1 MSKLFFHAQNKPN
14 GKVWKGPGGLN
25 LVGLTDGSGTRK
37 TGFSIDIGTKGY
49 NPIGSLSSSSPSD
62 KITWFEDGW
71 QGSISDHLMVAFS
84 IVNARKPSAS
94 IRPLILFSSS
104 NTELIK
110 HDSSSNGIYNGYTS
124 GILNDTELVNSF
136 IWGYSEGGTDIEEAG
151 ITKEQV
157 SDFIESFK
165 GIQFPGITIKDVN
178 VYGTKDFTSEQVPG
192 EITLTFY
199 SGDLNDTNQ
208 AVHLS
213 SGLRKFVGYLDP
225 VYPDGAWW
233 EARAEGVIRPVN
245 IQGSVNIKKY
255 ESLRSSFDSKG
266 YLDLTLYVDLQNST
280 LEQWTTEG

>member
-37 TGFSIDIGTKGY
+37 TGFSLDIGTKAQ

-94 IRPLILFSSS
+94 IRPLILYSSS

-110 HDSSSNGIYNGYTS
+110 HDSSSNGIYKGYTS

-165 GIQFPGITIKDVN
+165 GIQSPSITIKDVK

-213 SGLRKFVGYLDP
+213 RGLRKFVGYLDP

-233 EARAEGVIRPVN
+233 EARAEGSI
-245 IQGSVNIKKY
+245 GSVRIKSYK
-255 ESLRSSFDSKG
+255 SLRSSFDSKG

-280 LEQWTTEG
+280 LEQWIQEG

>member
-37 TGFSIDIGTKGY
+37 TGFSLDIGTKGY

-84 IVNARKPSAS
+84 IVNARRSSVS

-110 HDSSSNGIYNGYTS
+110 HDSSSNGIYKGYTS

-136 IWGYSEGGTDIEEAG
+136 IWGYSKGGTDTEEAG

-165 GIQFPGITIKDVN
+165 GIQSPSITIKDVN

-192 EITLTFY
+192 NITLTFY

-213 SGLRKFVGYLDP
+213 RGLRKFVGYLDP

-233 EARAEGVIRPVN
+233 EARAEGSI
-245 IQGSVNIKKY
+245 GSVRIKSY

-266 YLDLTLYVDLQNST
+266 YIDLTLYVNLQNST
-280 LEQWTTEG
+280 IEQWIEG

>member
-84 IVNARKPSAS
+84 IVNASNPSAS
-94 IRPLILFSSS
+94 IRPLILYSSS
-104 NTELIK
+104 NTKLTK
-110 HDSSSNGIYNGYTS
+110 QDSSSKGIYNGYTS

-165 GIQFPGITIKDVN
+165 GIQSPGITIKDVN

-192 EITLTFY
+192 DITLIFY
-199 SGDLNDTNQ
+199 SGDLNDTTKTI
-208 AVHLS
+208 S

-233 EARAEGVIRPVN
+233 EARAEGSI
-245 IQGSVNIKKY
+245 GSINIKKY

-266 YLDLTLYVDLQNST
+266 YIDLTLYVTLNNST
-280 LEQWTTEG
+280 IEQWIEG

>member
-25 LVGLTDGSGTRK
+25 LVGITDGRGTRK
-37 TGFSIDIGTKGY
+37 TGFSLDIGTKGY

-104 NTELIK
+104 NTELTK
-110 HDSSSNGIYNGYTS
+110 QDSSSRGIYNGYTS
-124 GILNDTELVNSF
+124 GILNATELVNSF
-136 IWGYSEGGTDIEEAG
+136 IWGYSEGGTEIEEAG

-165 GIQFPGITIKDVN
+165 GIQSPGINIKDVN

-192 EITLTFY
+192 DISLIFY
-199 SGDLNDTNQ
+199 SGDLNDTTKTI
-208 AVHLS
+208 S

-233 EARAEGVIRPVN
+233 EARAEGSI
-245 IQGSVNIKKY
+245 GSVSIKSY

-266 YLDLTLYVDLQNST
+266 YLDLTLYVNLQNST
-280 LEQWTTEG
+280 LEQWIEG

>member
-25 LVGLTDGSGTRK
+25 LVGVTNSMGTKK
-37 TGFSIDIGTKGY
+37 TFFTIDIGTKGY

-71 QGSISDHLMVAFS
+71 QGSISDHLMIAFS
-84 IVNARKPSAS
+84 IVNASNPSAS

-104 NTELIK
+104 NTELTK
-110 HDSSSNGIYNGYTS
+110 QDSSSAGIYNGYTS

-136 IWGYSEGGTDIEEAG
+136 IWGYSEGGAEVEEAG

-192 EITLTFY
+192 NITLTFLHP
-199 SGDLNDTNQ
+199 SDLNDTNK

-233 EARAEGVIRPVN
+233 EARAEGYI
-245 IQGSVNIKKY
+245 GSVNIKSY
-255 ESLRSSFDSKG
+255 ESLRSSFDSNG
-266 YLDLTLYVDLQNST
+266 YLDLAISVNLKNST
-280 LEQWTTEG
+280 LEQWIQEG

>member
-37 TGFSIDIGTKGY
+37 TGFMIDIGTKGY

-94 IRPLILFSSS
+94 IRPLILYSSS

-124 GILNDTELVNSF
+124 GILNGTELVNSF
-136 IWGYSEGGTDIEEAG
+136 IWGYSEGGTDTEEAG

-165 GIQFPGITIKDVN
+165 GIQSPSITIKDVN

-199 SGDLNDTNQ
+199 SGDLNATNQ

-213 SGLRKFVGYLDP
+213 RGLRKFVGYLDP

-233 EARAEGVIRPVN
+233 EARAEGSI
-245 IQGSVNIKKY
+245 GSVSIKSY

-266 YLDLTLYVDLQNST
+266 YLDLTLYVNLMNST
-280 LEQWTTEG
+280 IEQWIQEG

>member
-37 TGFSIDIGTKGY
+37 TGFSLDIGTKGY

-84 IVNARKPSAS
+84 IVNARRSSVS

-110 HDSSSNGIYNGYTS
+110 HDSSSNGIYKGYTS

-136 IWGYSEGGTDIEEAG
+136 IWGYSKGGTDTEEAG

-165 GIQFPGITIKDVN
+165 GIQSPSITIKDVN

-192 EITLTFY
+192 NITLTFY

-213 SGLRKFVGYLDP
+213 RGLRKFVGYLDP

-233 EARAEGVIRPVN
+233 EARAEGSI
-245 IQGSVNIKKY
+245 GSVRIKSY

-266 YLDLTLYVDLQNST
+266 YIDLTLYVELNNST
-280 LEQWTTEG
+280 IEQWIEG

>member
-37 TGFSIDIGTKGY
+37 TGFSLDIGTKGY

-84 IVNARKPSAS
+84 IVNARRSSVS

-110 HDSSSNGIYNGYTS
+110 HDSSSNGIYKGYTS

-136 IWGYSEGGTDIEEAG
+136 IWGYSKGGTDTEEAG

-165 GIQFPGITIKDVN
+165 GIQSPSITIKDVN

-192 EITLTFY
+192 NITLTFY

-213 SGLRKFVGYLDP
+213 RGLRKFVGYLDP

-233 EARAEGVIRPVN
+233 EARAEGSI
-245 IQGSVNIKKY
+245 GSVRIKSY

-266 YLDLTLYVDLQNST
+266 YLDLTLYVNLQNST
-280 LEQWTTEG
+280 IEQWIEG

>member
-37 TGFSIDIGTKGY
+37 TGFSLDIGTKGY
-49 NPIGSLSSSSPSD
+49 HPIGSFSSHAPGD
-62 KITWFEDGW
+62 KEVWFEEGW
-71 QGSISDHLMVAFS
+71 QGSISDYLMIAFS

-94 IRPLILFSSS
+94 IRPLILYSSS

-110 HDSSSNGIYNGYTS
+110 HDTSSNGIYNGYTS
-124 GILNDTELVNSF
+124 GILNDTELVDSF

-165 GIQFPGITIKDVN
+165 GIQSPSITIKDVN

-192 EITLTFY
+192 EINLIFY
-199 SGDLNDTNQ
+199 SGDLNDTGH
-208 AVHLS
+208 AVNLS
-213 SGLRKFVGYLDP
+213 SVLRKFVGYLDP

-233 EARAEGVIRPVN
+233 EARAEGSI
-245 IQGSVNIKKY
+245 GSVSIKKY

-266 YLDLTLYVDLQNST
+266 YIDLTLYVNLQNST
-280 LEQWTTEG
+280 LEQWTQEG

>member
-25 LVGLTDGSGTRK
+25 LVGFTDGMGTRK
-37 TGFSIDIGTKGY
+37 TGFIIDIGTKSY

-71 QGSISDHLMVAFS
+71 QGSISDHLMIAFS
-84 IVNARKPSAS
+84 IVNARRPSAS

-104 NTELIK
+104 NTELTK
-110 HDSSSNGIYNGYTS
+110 LDSSSTGIYNGYTS

-165 GIQFPGITIKDVN
+165 GIQSPSITIKDVN

-192 EITLTFY
+192 NITLTFFY
-199 SGDLNDTNQ
+199 PSDLNDTNQ

-233 EARAEGVIRPVN
+233 EARAEGSI
-245 IQGSVNIKKY
+245 GSVRIKSY

-266 YLDLTLYVDLQNST
+266 YLDLTIYANLENST
-280 LEQWTTEG
+280 LEQWIQEG

>member
-37 TGFSIDIGTKGY
+37 TGFSLDIGTKGY

-84 IVNARKPSAS
+84 IVNARKSSVS

-110 HDSSSNGIYNGYTS
+110 HDSSSNGIYKGYTS

-136 IWGYSEGGTDIEEAG
+136 IWGYSEGGTDTEEAG

-165 GIQFPGITIKDVN
+165 GIQSPSITIKDVN

-192 EITLTFY
+192 NITLTFY

-213 SGLRKFVGYLDP
+213 RGLRKFVGYLDP

-233 EARAEGVIRPVN
+233 EARAEGSI
-245 IQGSVNIKKY
+245 GSVSIKSY

-266 YLDLTLYVDLQNST
+266 YIDLTLYVELNNST
-280 LEQWTTEG
+280 LEQWIEG

>member
-37 TGFSIDIGTKGY
+37 TGFSLDIGTKGY

-84 IVNARKPSAS
+84 IVNARRSSVS

-136 IWGYSEGGTDIEEAG
+136 IWGYSEGGTDTEEAG

-165 GIQFPGITIKDVN
+165 GIQSPSITIKDVN

-192 EITLTFY
+192 DIDLTFY
-199 SGDLNDTNQ
+199 SGDLNVNDTAKNI
-208 AVHLS
+208 HR
-213 SGLRKFVGYLDP
+213 GLRKFVGYLDP
-225 VYPDGAWW
+225 VHPDGAWW
-233 EARAEGVIRPVN
+233 EARAEGSI
-245 IQGSVNIKKY
+245 GSVSIKSY

-266 YLDLTLYVDLQNST
+266 YLDLTLYVNLQNST
-280 LEQWTTEG
+280 IEQWIQEG

>member
-25 LVGLTDGSGTRK
+25 LAGVTEGSSTRK
-37 TGFSIDIGTKGY
+37 PMFSIDIGTKGY

-84 IVNARKPSAS
+84 MVNASNPSAS
-94 IRPLILFSSS
+94 IRPLILYSSS

-110 HDSSSNGIYNGYTS
+110 QDSSSKGIYNGYTS

-136 IWGYSEGGTDIEEAG
+136 IWGYSEGGAEIEEAG

-165 GIQFPGITIKDVN
+165 GIQSPVINIKDVN

-192 EITLTFY
+192 YISLTFY
-199 SGDLNDTNQ
+199 SGDLNDTTQ
-208 AVHLS
+208 AVHKVS
-213 SGLRKFVGYLDP
+213 RKFVGYLDP

-233 EARAEGVIRPVN
+233 EARAEGSI
-245 IQGSVNIKKY
+245 GSVRIKSY

-266 YLDLTLYVDLQNST
+266 YLDLTLYVNLKNST
-280 LEQWTTEG
+280 IEQWIQEG

>member
-14 GKVWKGPGGLN
+14 GKVWTGPGGLN
-25 LVGLTDGSGTRK
+25 LVGLTGGSGTRK
-37 TGFSIDIGTKGY
+37 TGFTIDIGTNGY

-104 NTELIK
+104 NTELTK
-110 HDSSSNGIYNGYTS
+110 KDSSSTGIYKGYTS

-136 IWGYSEGGTDIEEAG
+136 IWGYSKGGTDIEEAG

-165 GIQFPGITIKDVN
+165 GIQSPSITIKDVN

-192 EITLTFY
+192 DIYLIFY
-199 SGDLNDTNQ
+199 SCDLNDITKNI
-208 AVHLS
+208 H

-233 EARAEGVIRPVN
+233 EARAEGSI
-245 IQGSVNIKKY
+245 GSVSIKSY

-266 YLDLTLYVDLQNST
+266 YLDLTLYVNLMNSNI
-280 LEQWTTEG
+280 EQWIQEG

>member
-25 LVGLTDGSGTRK
+25 LVGFTTNMGTRK
-37 TGFSIDIGTKGY
+37 AGFLIDIGTKGY

-62 KITWFEDGW
+62 KVVWFEEGW
-71 QGSISDHLMVAFS
+71 KGSIPDYLMIAFS
-84 IVNARKPSAS
+84 MVNASNPSAS

-104 NTELIK
+104 NTELTK
-110 HDSSSNGIYNGYTS
+110 QDSSSNGAYNGYTS

-136 IWGYSEGGTDIEEAG
+136 IWGYSEGGAEVEEAG

-192 EITLTFY
+192 NITLTFF
-199 SGDLNDTNQ
+199 SSSDLNDTNQ
-208 AVHLS
+208 SVPLS

-233 EARAEGVIRPVN
+233 EARAEGFI
-245 IQGSVNIKKY
+245 GSVRIKSY

-266 YLDLTLYVDLQNST
+266 YIDLILYVKLNNST
-280 LEQWTTEG
+280 LEQWIEG

>member
-1 MSKLFFHAQNKPN
+1 MSKLFFHSQNKPN

-25 LVGLTDGSGTRK
+25 LVGINNGMGTRK
-37 TGFSIDIGTKGY
+37 PMFSIDIGTKGY

-84 IVNARKPSAS
+84 MVNASNPSAS
-94 IRPLILFSSS
+94 IRPLILYSSS

-110 HDSSSNGIYNGYTS
+110 QDSSSKGIYNGYTS

-136 IWGYSEGGTDIEEAG
+136 IWGYSEGGAEIEEAG

-165 GIQFPGITIKDVN
+165 GIQSPVITIKDVN

-192 EITLTFY
+192 EINLIFY
-199 SGDLNDTNQ
+199 SGDLNDTGQ
-208 AVHLS
+208 AVNLS
-213 SGLRKFVGYLDP
+213 SVLRKFVGYLDP

-233 EARAEGVIRPVN
+233 EARAEGSI
-245 IQGSVNIKKY
+245 GSVRIKSY

-266 YLDLTLYVDLQNST
+266 YLDLTIYVNLQNST
-280 LEQWTTEG
+280 LEQWIEG

>member
-25 LVGLTDGSGTRK
+25 LVGITDGSGTRK

-84 IVNARKPSAS
+84 IVNARKPSVS

-104 NTELIK
+104 NTELTK
-110 HDSSSNGIYNGYTS
+110 RYDSSTGIYKGYTS

-136 IWGYSEGGTDIEEAG
+136 IWGYSEGGTDTEEAG

-165 GIQFPGITIKDVN
+165 GIQSPSITIKDVN

-192 EITLTFY
+192 DIDLIFY
-199 SGDLNDTNQ
+199 SGDLNDTTKNI
-208 AVHLS
+208 H

-233 EARAEGVIRPVN
+233 EARAEGPI
-245 IQGSVNIKKY
+245 GSVSIKSY

-266 YLDLTLYVDLQNST
+266 YLDLTLYVNLQNST
-280 LEQWTTEG
+280 IEQWIQEG

>member
-1 MSKLFFHAQNKPN
+1 MSKLFFHSQNKPN

-25 LVGLTDGSGTRK
+25 LVGIKDGLGNTRK

-49 NPIGSLSSSSPSD
+49 RPIGSLSSSSPSD

-84 IVNARKPSAS
+84 MVNASKPSAS
-94 IRPLILFSSS
+94 IRPLILYSSS
-104 NTELIK
+104 NTKLTK
-110 HDSSSNGIYNGYTS
+110 QDSSSKGIYNGYTS

-165 GIQFPGITIKDVN
+165 GIKSPGITIKDVN

-192 EITLTFY
+192 DITLIFY
-199 SGDLNDTNQ
+199 SGDLNDTTKTI
-208 AVHLS
+208 S

-233 EARAEGVIRPVN
+233 EARAEGSI
-245 IQGSVNIKKY
+245 GSINIKKY

-266 YLDLTLYVDLQNST
+266 YLDLTLYVNLNNST
-280 LEQWTTEG
+280 IEQWIEG

>member
-25 LVGLTDGSGTRK
+25 LVGITDGMGTRK

-71 QGSISDHLMVAFS
+71 QGSISDHLMVALT
-84 IVNARKPSAS
+84 IENASEPSAS
-94 IRPLILFSSS
+94 IRPLILYSSS
-104 NTELIK
+104 NTQLTK
-110 HDSSSNGIYNGYTS
+110 QDSSSKGIYNGYTS

-165 GIQFPGITIKDVN
+165 GIQSPGITIKDVN

-192 EITLTFY
+192 DITLIFY
-199 SGDLNDTNQ
+199 SGDLNDTTKTI
-208 AVHLS
+208 S

-233 EARAEGVIRPVN
+233 EARAEGSI
-245 IQGSVNIKKY
+245 GSINIKKY

-266 YLDLTLYVDLQNST
+266 YIDLTLYVTLNNST
-280 LEQWTTEG
+280 IEQWIEG